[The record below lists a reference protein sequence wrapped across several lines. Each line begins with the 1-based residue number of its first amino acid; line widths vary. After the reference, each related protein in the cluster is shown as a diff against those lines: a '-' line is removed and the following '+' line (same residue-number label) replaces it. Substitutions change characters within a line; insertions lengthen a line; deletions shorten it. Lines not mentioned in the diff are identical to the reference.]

1 MTPDYRTLAR
11 REVSRI
17 LQIAVRAIERELNAP
32 PPRQAVTYSNGVTVN
47 TKERYLRMKGK

>member
-1 MTPDYRTLAR
+1 MTPNYHHLAR

-17 LQIAVRAIERELNAP
+17 LQIAVRAIDKALSAP

>member
-17 LQIAVRAIERELNAP
+17 LQIAVRAIDKALNAP
-32 PPRQAVTYSNGVTVN
+32 PPRQAVTYSNGVTIN
-47 TKERYLRMKGK
+47 TREFYLRIKKR

>member
-1 MTPDYRTLAR
+1 MTPDYHHLAR

-47 TKERYLRMKGK
+47 TRERAQNMRKR